1 MEKAVGN
8 YDDISLIERRISYLV
23 GARLRDRDRIRLA
36 IEEQDRIREEHPAP
50 EGWDSVSIVR
60 KWRDVR

>member
-8 YDDISLIERRISYLV
+8 CDDISLIERRISYLV